1 VTVTAQGDLI
11 IRRRGR
17 NEGWEHEEKSSYGVE
32 ALRQEYRQR
41 LYTEKGLELLKEKQG
56 DDAKVGNQE

>member
-1 VTVTAQGDLI
+1 VTAQGNLI

-17 NEGWEHEEKSSYGVE
+17 NEGWEHEEKGSYGVE

-41 LYTEKGLELLKEKQG
+41 LYTEKGLELLKEKHV
-56 DDAKVGNQE
+56 DKEKARNHE

>member
-1 VTVTAQGDLI
+1 MTAQGDLI
-11 IRRRGR
+11 IRWRGR

-41 LYTEKGLELLKEKQG
+41 LYTERGLELLRDRQVNEEEVG
-56 DDAKVGNQE
+56 DQK